1 MTDLPQGLTS
11 RIPGLEDH
19 EAIIAL
25 VAAHQQ
31 TARGSSSVDP
41 AAVASAVTGTAS
53 WTRRQVVVQDAA
65 GEVVAWASVHD
76 RAAGRSVVESPWSPG
91 PPDEPTSP
99 PGRCSPGPRRP
110 RSESRNSATWPAPS
124 WTPARMPRTRG
135 SGVAHGGGRTA
146 YPHLAADEP
155 PGPASEAEPAA
166 LPSPREGVTVRRVAK
181 HENGLPVAQ
190 DLQPVHQMLEES
202 FADHFNSY
210 RESFPEFVQ
219 RLREDPGHRWDHWWI
234 AFIDVDGEQLAGGAL
249 VSSVL
254 PRMPTASRAA
264 TSTTSAC
271 TGRPGAAAS
280 PRPCS
285 TP

>member
-76 RAAGRSVVESPWSPG
+76 RAAGRSVVDVTVAPG
-91 PPDEPTSP
+91 LPEADHTA
-99 PGRCSPGPRRP
+99 GALFAGPRRP

-135 SGVAHGGGRTA
+135 SGGGSRRRGTGIPA
-146 YPHLAADEP
+146 
-155 PGPASEAEPAA
+155 PGC
-166 LPSPREGVTVRRVAK
+166 R
-181 HENGLPVAQ
+181 
-190 DLQPVHQMLEES
+190 
-202 FADHFNSY
+202 
-210 RESFPEFVQ
+210 
-219 RLREDPGHRWDHWWI
+219 
-234 AFIDVDGEQLAGGAL
+234 
-249 VSSVL
+249 
-254 PRMPTASRAA
+254 
-264 TSTTSAC
+264 
-271 TGRPGAAAS
+271 
-280 PRPCS
+280 
-285 TP
+285 